1 MPTKKEKFMAM
12 LGMEKTILD
21 KKKDVG
27 VKENK
32 VEKKEVKKVIK
43 KKPVKKV
50 VKKNNSWSSQNK

>member
-27 VKENK
+27 TKENK

-43 KKPVKKV
+43 KIVKK
-50 VKKNNSWSSQNK
+50 K